1 MKDLPG
7 EEKHPLLSFHPDHQK
22 QGGEQTS
29 EGKDLADEIFYVFIV
44 KYLLVHMI
52 YFTSYTMKYVI
63 SLNDISEV

>member
-29 EGKDLADEIFYVFIV
+29 EGKDLADEIFYVFIM
-44 KYLLVHMI
+44 K
-52 YFTSYTMKYVI
+52 YFTCSHDIFYILYNEICYV
-63 SLNDISEV
+63 SQ